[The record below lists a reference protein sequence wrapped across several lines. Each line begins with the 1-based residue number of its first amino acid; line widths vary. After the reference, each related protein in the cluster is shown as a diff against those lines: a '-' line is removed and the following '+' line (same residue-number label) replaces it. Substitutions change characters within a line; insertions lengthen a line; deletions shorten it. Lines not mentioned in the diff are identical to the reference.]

1 MPPPELAAPSPA
13 DAVLMF
19 VESVGRRSEAE
30 LYLKLFRQLPKE
42 SFAVIAP
49 GSQVV
54 LRALGSLVE
63 QLRFLHDLGLS
74 APVVLGLLDPAAS
87 AGGAER
93 LVRRLPSVGL
103 ETSLHDASRADLPE
117 LLREELRRD
126 RVPVV
131 QFQAEQYGSIEQ
143 RFARLGEVTRAL
155 GTRKLVLLRRQGGL
169 GPKGERRIDLGPG
182 HILAAHAG
190 GISVINLRTDRES
203 LLAGRRLRKDD
214 AELLEQIA
222 CLLASS
228 DASGLVVSV
237 ASPLN
242 LLKELF
248 TVKGA
253 GTLLKAGTPIDRH
266 SSYATVDVDR
276 LRELLEA
283 SFSKR
288 LDPEFFERP
297 PLALYVD
304 AGYRGVAILH
314 SSSVAP
320 FLTKFAVEPVAQGE
334 GIGQDLWQALLRD
347 HPAVFWRA
355 RSDNPITGWYM
366 SLCDG
371 MQRTAQWHVF
381 WRGVDAARVPDL
393 VAEALARPADFG
405 TEPEP

>member
-1 MPPPELAAPSPA
+1 
-13 DAVLMF
+13 MF

-42 SFAVIAP
+42 SFALIAP
-49 GSQVV
+49 GSQVL

-63 QLRFLHDLGLS
+63 QLRFLHDLGLR
-74 APVVLGLLDPAAS
+74 APVVLGLFDPAAS

-93 LVRRLPSVGL
+93 LAKRLPSVGL
-103 ETSLHDASRADLPE
+103 EACLHDARDPDLAE
-117 LLREELRRD
+117 RVREELYGEK
-126 RVPVV
+126 VPVV
-131 QFQAEQYGSIEQ
+131 HFPEDDAAGVEQ
-143 RFARLGEVTRAL
+143 RFARVGEITRGL
-155 GTRKLVLLRRQGGL
+155 LTRKLVLLRRQGGL

-182 HILAAHAG
+182 HMLAAHAG
-190 GISVINLRTDRES
+190 GISVINLRTDREALVS
-203 LLAGRRLRKDD
+203 GRRLRKDD
-214 AELLEQIA
+214 AELLDQIA
-222 CLLASS
+222 RLLENPGSA
-228 DASGLVVSV
+228 GLVVSV

-253 GTLLKAGTPIDRH
+253 GTLIKAGTPIDRH
-266 SSYATVDVDR
+266 DSYQSVDLGR

-283 SFSKR
+283 SFGKR
-288 LDPEFFERP
+288 LDPQFFERP
-297 PLALYVD
+297 PLAVYVD

-314 SSSVAP
+314 TSSVAP
-320 FLTKFAVEPVAQGE
+320 FLSKFAVEPVAQGE

-347 HPAVFWRA
+347 HPSVFWRA

-366 SLCDG
+366 TLCDG
-371 MQRTAQWHVF
+371 MQRTARWQVF

-405 TEPEP
+405 TEPG

>member
-1 MPPPELAAPSPA
+1 VPPPETPSPA

-49 GSQVV
+49 GTQVL

-63 QLRFLHDLGLS
+63 QLRFLHDLGLA
-74 APVVLGLLDPAAS
+74 APVVLGLFDPATPL
-87 AGGAER
+87 GGAER
-93 LVRRLPSVGL
+93 LAKRLPSVGL
-103 ETSLHDASRADLPE
+103 EPSLHDAGEVDLAE
-117 LLREELRRD
+117 RLREELRSEK
-126 RVPVV
+126 VPVV
-131 QFQAEQYGSIEQ
+131 QFPAEESVSIDE
-143 RFARLGEVTRAL
+143 RFSRVGEITRAL
-155 GTRKLVLLRRQGGL
+155 GTRKLVLVRRQGGL
-169 GPKGERRIDLGPG
+169 GPKGERSIDLGSG

-190 GISVINLRTDRES
+190 GISVVNLRNDRDALVQS
-203 LLAGRRLRKDD
+203 RRLRKDD
-214 AELLEQIA
+214 AELFEQISR
-222 CLLASS
+222 LLSS
-228 DASGLVVSV
+228 PDASGLVVSV

-253 GTLLKAGTPIDRH
+253 GTLLKAGTAIDRH
-266 SSYATVDVDR
+266 SSYATVDVGR
-276 LRELLEA
+276 LRDLLES
-283 SFSKR
+283 SFSRR
-288 LDPEFFERP
+288 LEPTFFECT
-297 PLALYVD
+297 PLAVYVD

-314 SSSVAP
+314 ASSVAP

-371 MQRTAQWHVF
+371 MQRTAHWHVF

-405 TEPEP
+405 TEPG